1 MIKKITTLGII
12 LFLVLGAIKQSS
24 AQGSELKFSRVIDT
38 ALTFTIPCSVNL
50 ANGYFVDILTLSN
63 EANTVTK
70 INSVFIDWPLIAIST
85 GSSSCGSG
93 GSGQFRLQPAL
104 AKNGIYTEITTSGSS
119 AFNGVYWASKGSK
132 IAVKASTVSASYSY
146 LASAFNGK
154 IRISAIEFKTIP

>member
-1 MIKKITTLGII
+1 MKKYFI
-12 LFLVLGAIKQSS
+12 LFISITLISYFGIGKAS
-24 AQGSELKFSRVIDT
+24 AQGAELKFSRVIDT

-50 ANGYFVDILTLSN
+50 VNGYYVDILTLSN
-63 EANTVTK
+63 DANTVTK
-70 INSVFIDWPLIAIST
+70 INSIFIDWPLIAISM

-104 AKNGIYTEITTSGSS
+104 VKNGIYTEITTSGSS

-132 IAVKASTVSASYSY
+132 IAVKASTTSASYSY

-154 IRISAIEFKTIP
+154 VRISAIEFKIMP

>member
-1 MIKKITTLGII
+1 MKKSLTLFFVII
-12 LFLVLGAIKQSS
+12 LLAFIDKNETF

-50 ANGYFVDILTLSN
+50 VNGYYVEILTLSN
-63 EANTVTK
+63 DANTVTK
-70 INSVFIDWPLIAIST
+70 INSIFIDWPLIAISM

-104 AKNGIYTEITTSGSS
+104 VKNGIYTEITTSGSS
-119 AFNGVYWASKGSK
+119 AFNGVYWASKGTK
-132 IAVKASTVSASYSY
+132 IAVKASTTSASYSY

-154 IRISAIEFKTIP
+154 IRISAIEFKIMP